1 MGHSQLGYRVGHELV
16 TKQQKFLKIRI
27 LKTLFSHILHVRTR
41 DIQFIIYKTIH
52 KSHHINNF
60 CKIFDSVLHD
70 EKMLEK
76 CHLSFP
82 LKATFSQLNFAY
94 FEKDN
99 VSVSKHLVLQLPN
112 HLLTIKNIFCIYS
125 DEILLQR
132 YL

>member
-1 MGHSQLGYRVGHELV
+1 MGHSQWGCRVGQELV
-16 TKQQKFLKIRI
+16 TKQQKILKLRI
-27 LKTLFSHILHVRTR
+27 LKTLFSHILYVRTR
-41 DIQFIIYKTIH
+41 DMQFIVYKPIH

-70 EKMLEK
+70 EKILEK

-82 LKATFSQLNFAY
+82 PKATFSQLNFAY

-99 VSVSKHLVLQLPN
+99 ISVPKHLVLQVPN
-112 HLLTIKNIFCIYS
+112 HLLTIKNIFCVDS
-125 DEILLQR
+125 DKILLQR